1 VAAVGIN
8 PKIMNLRALAL
19 NFARPVIRELN
30 VMIKGQP
37 DKLANSRINYIKE
50 L

>member
-1 VAAVGIN
+1 
-8 PKIMNLRALAL
+8 MRLLAL
-19 NFARPVIRELN
+19 NFARSVIRELN

-37 DKLANSRINYIKE
+37 DKLANTRINYIKE